1 MEIKNNT
8 GRLLEKPLP
17 ELLEK
22 FYAMKAIQP
31 FAQRY
36 VFPLFPDLADLEK
49 PRKRDLVEAFA
60 RMEKDV
66 ELRKSFVEGLPDLL
80 YEAIGILVWEHMLPL
95 DHLEK
100 RLEATISYAFEGRL
114 RYQEHAIRLE
124 DDFVLLANGPKDT
137 FRSPGREKEDFFV
150 LLPRALRD
158 FFKEVYPKPK
168 HYDWQPVE
176 IRKELPPEIRHF
188 NAEASVATDLG
199 ILGDYLRRGGI
210 KFTQSGKPTVAAL
223 RTLAATTEGGE
234 FFPEDKSSRKLPE
247 LRHRL
252 LLAVVRSL
260 DDEGLQ
266 ALTRRPFPAGEVFRG
281 LLERLFT
288 RPGFFMENV
297 LSHLKG
303 SSPLSWEYLYNGPLE
318 QLRGIFASLPEGGW
332 VTTANL
338 YEYLFYRELDCL
350 PFDPDHW
357 QFHADDDS
365 PAVPS
370 FYYGYARMPLRADNL
385 APFAILPM
393 LFGTSFL
400 LAALGMAEI
409 HYTAPPVHEDYFAK
423 GETFISPF
431 DGLIALRLTPLGLF
445 ALGRTEEL
453 TLAQPTSRRA
463 EVRLHPQR
471 MVASCSD
478 PDPVT
483 ATALEEFMERLAPG
497 IYRMTADSLLGNCAD
512 KEQLAAR
519 IEAFRERIP
528 AEIPPNWEA
537 FFKEHLEVP
546 APLESQNAY
555 FLYRIADSERLRRL
569 FSTDPVL
576 RGIGIKAEGW
586 RLALTPEEHRKLR
599 NRLRQLGYLVET
611 DRPSTP
617 RTESR
622 KKSPRKRP
630 RRRRW

>member
-1 MEIKNNT
+1 MEIKDNT
-8 GRLLEKPLP
+8 GRTLEKPLP

-31 FAQRY
+31 FAERY
-36 VFPLFPDLADLEK
+36 VFPLFPDLAKLEK

-66 ELRKSFVEGLPDLL
+66 ALRKSFVEGLPDLL

-100 RLEATISYAFEGRL
+100 RLEATISYPFEGRL

-124 DDFVLLANGPKDT
+124 DDFVLLASGPKDT
-137 FRSPGREKEDFFV
+137 FRYYAKEKEDFFV
-150 LLPRALRD
+150 LLPPALRN

-168 HYDWQPVE
+168 HYDWEPVE
-176 IRKELPPEIRHF
+176 VRKELPPGMRHF
-188 NAEASVATDLG
+188 NAEATVATDLG

-223 RTLAATTEGGE
+223 RTLAGATEGGE
-234 FFPEDKSSRKLPE
+234 FFPGDKTSRKLPE

-252 LLAVVRSL
+252 LLAAVRTL
-260 DDEGLQ
+260 DEVGLET
-266 ALTRRPFPAGEVFRG
+266 LTRRPFPAGEVFRG
-281 LLERLFT
+281 LVDCLFM
-288 RPGFFMENV
+288 RPEFFMEN
-297 LSHLKG
+297 LLPHLKG
-303 SSPLSWEYLYNGPLE
+303 TSPLSWEYLYNRPLAE
-318 QLRGIFASLPEGGW
+318 LRGIFASLPEGGW
-332 VTTANL
+332 VTAGNL
-338 YEYLFYRELDCL
+338 YEYLYYRELDCL
-350 PFDPDHW
+350 PFDPDFW
-357 QFHADDDS
+357 KFHADDDS

-370 FYYGYARMPLRADNL
+370 FYYGDARLPLGADNL
-385 APFAILPM
+385 APFAVLPM

-400 LAALGMAEI
+400 LAALGIVEI
-409 HYTAPPVHEDYFAK
+409 HYTAPPVHNDYYAK

-453 TLAQPTSRRA
+453 KVAQPAAHRA

-537 FFKEHLEVP
+537 FFQEHLKVP

-555 FLYRIADSERLRRL
+555 FLYRIADNERLRAL
-569 FSTDPVL
+569 FRTDPVL
-576 RGIGIKAEGW
+576 RGLGIKAEGW

-611 DRPSTP
+611 DRASTP

-622 KKSPRKRP
+622 KKSPRKR
-630 RRRRW
+630 RARRRW

>member
-31 FAQRY
+31 FAEQY
-36 VFPLFPDLADLEK
+36 VFPLFPDLAELEK

-66 ELRKSFVEGLPDLL
+66 ALRQTFVEGLPELPR
-80 YEAIGILVWEHMLPL
+80 EAIGILVWSHMLPL
-95 DHLEK
+95 DEMEMLM
-100 RLEATISYAFEGRL
+100 EATISYEVKEPQ

-124 DDFVLLANGPKDT
+124 DEFVLLAIGREDT
-137 FRSPGREKEDFFV
+137 FGSYAKDKKDFFV

-158 FFKEVYPKPK
+158 FFKEVYPKPN
-168 HYDWQPVE
+168 HYEWQPVE
-176 IRKELPPEIRHF
+176 IRRELPPEIRHF

-223 RTLAATTEGGE
+223 RTLAGATEGGE

-252 LLAVVRSL
+252 LLAVVRTL
-260 DDEGLQ
+260 DDAGLQ

-281 LLERLFT
+281 LVERLFA
-288 RPGFFMENV
+288 RPGFFMENI
-297 LSHLKG
+297 LPHLKG

-318 QLRGIFASLPEGGW
+318 QLRGVFASLPEGGW

-338 YEYLFYRELDCL
+338 YEYLFFRELDCL
-350 PFDPDHW
+350 PFDTGYW

-365 PAVPS
+365 PGVPS
-370 FYYGYARMPLRADNL
+370 FYYGYARLPLRPDNL
-385 APFAILPM
+385 AAFAILPM

-409 HYTAPPVHEDYFAK
+409 YYTAPPVHEEYYAK

-431 DGLIALRLTPLGLF
+431 DGLIALRLTPLGSF
-445 ALGRTEEL
+445 
-453 TLAQPTSRRA
+453 
-463 EVRLHPQR
+463 
-471 MVASCSD
+471 
-478 PDPVT
+478 
-483 ATALEEFMERLAPG
+483 
-497 IYRMTADSLLGNCAD
+497 
-512 KEQLAAR
+512 
-519 IEAFRERIP
+519 
-528 AEIPPNWEA
+528 
-537 FFKEHLEVP
+537 
-546 APLESQNAY
+546 
-555 FLYRIADSERLRRL
+555 
-569 FSTDPVL
+569 
-576 RGIGIKAEGW
+576 
-586 RLALTPEEHRKLR
+586 
-599 NRLRQLGYLVET
+599 
-611 DRPSTP
+611 
-617 RTESR
+617 
-622 KKSPRKRP
+622 
-630 RRRRW
+630 